1 MNKIKFLY
9 KFYIKKQLKGHYNW
23 NLLFPFF
30 GVIMGC
36 MTVALTLAI
45 MEGMEY
51 AIFNRLKNVSFPAK
65 LTHVFNGS
73 NYSLENYLIKQ
84 KLDYINGMED
94 QVLIIKDS
102 SFRLFPQTIMIFL
115 KSSALNLPKVSSSK
129 FSTIWSSTILIDLFL
144 KSSSIIG
151 SSNGTLIWAGPGGF
165 PL

>member
-9 KFYIKKQLKGHYNW
+9 KFYIKKHLKGHYNW

-102 SFRLFPQTIMIFL
+102 SFRLTTIQCKIFNSSQTVLTL
-115 KSSALNLPKVSSSK
+115 KS
-129 FSTIWSSTILIDLFL
+129 F
-144 KSSSIIG
+144 
-151 SSNGTLIWAGPGGF
+151 
-165 PL
+165 